1 MSSHDAV
8 PREGATAASVTRKT
22 PGKKGAPEPA
32 PLGAVVGEHWR
43 ARSVL
48 RTLPDDQNTGLWRT
62 LNQVYAELP
71 GQRPEEISGQLR
83 TIVLPSY
90 QTWCTARR
98 AAQRFGAP
106 LASPI
111 ARNPP
116 PTPSPPKL
124 MCVAQLDNC
133 ALTSAVLAVALYYNF
148 PTFDSESRSRIYM
161 AVFRTDGVCT
171 YYAHIMHIFV
181 YCISHNI
188 LMKCPQMSKGF
199 YKNKP

>member
-1 MSSHDAV
+1 VSSHDAV

-133 ALTSAVLAVALYYNF
+133 ALTSAVCWQWLYITISLHSTQNREEPWYSALMLSTSLSL
-148 PTFDSESRSRIYM
+148 PAELTQRST
-161 AVFRTDGVCT
+161 AAAKSGSVLSVCGPPH
-171 YYAHIMHIFV
+171 AMEI
-181 YCISHNI
+181 
-188 LMKCPQMSKGF
+188 
-199 YKNKP
+199 